1 MSETLRLGTVV
12 WGEGPSERR
21 ALVASLPSDPSRV
34 VDLNRVECM
43 RLLKL
48 GEGHAEILAEALV
61 PPSLRRVLE
70 GGPRAL
76 QRVRQA
82 LAYAEKWAS
91 RGDLPE
97 SLAPRLDA
105 VRRLSCLPRPAL
117 LRRFEGMHLDRL
129 SLKGPGEILNSLPQP
144 TLALVGLAGGR
155 VAGCCLAMED
165 MGAVALG
172 GWLSLE
178 IPSQGSLELRSEG
191 HQRRMPLSAWEGI
204 EMPRFRAAEVVL
216 LPPPKLRP
224 LADLTAG
231 SACTL
236 VCAFDALNMRMGGV
250 LHHPTVQ

>member
-1 MSETLRLGTVV
+1 MSEALKLGTVL

-21 ALVASLPSDPSRV
+21 TLVASLPSDPSRV
-34 VDLNRVECM
+34 VDLNRVEYM

-105 VRRLSCLPRPAL
+105 VHRLPCLPRPAL
-117 LRRFEGMHLDRL
+117 LRRFEGVHLDRL
-129 SLKGPGEILNSLPQP
+129 ALKGPGGILNSLPQP
-144 TLALVGLAGGR
+144 TLALIGLAGGR
-155 VAGCCLAMED
+155 VAGCCLALED
-165 MGAVALG
+165 GPSTVLG

-178 IPSQGSLELRSEG
+178 IPARGNLELRSEA
-191 HQRRMPLSAWEGI
+191 HQRRAPLSTWEGLEI
-204 EMPRFRAAEVVL
+204 PVIRTAEVVL
-216 LPPPKLRP
+216 LPPPRLRT

-231 SACTL
+231 SACAVMAPFDTL
-236 VCAFDALNMRMGGV
+236 PLRLGDSV
-250 LHHPTVQ
+250 HHPTVQ

>member
-1 MSETLRLGTVV
+1 MSEALKLGTVL

-21 ALVASLPSDPSRV
+21 TLVASLPSDPSRV
-34 VDLNRVECM
+34 VDLNRVEYM

-105 VRRLSCLPRPAL
+105 VHRLPCLPRPAL
-117 LRRFEGMHLDRL
+117 LRRFEGVHLDRL
-129 SLKGPGEILNSLPQP
+129 ALKGPGGILNSLPQP
-144 TLALVGLAGGR
+144 TLALIGLAGGR

-165 MGAVALG
+165 TGSVALG

-178 IPSQGSLELRSEG
+178 LPARGSLELRSEG
-191 HQRRMPLSAWEGI
+191 HQRRMPLSTWEGI

-216 LPPPKLRP
+216 LPLPKLRP
-224 LADLTAG
+224 LADLTPG

-236 VCAFDALNMRMGGV
+236 VSAFDALPLKMGDGA
-250 LHHPTVQ
+250 HHPTVQ